1 MDLFLLVPPSVYFG
15 VVVGSVVGFA
25 FHALVGHQRR
35 SSLFYLPFGL
45 TGFLAGGMA
54 AQRIGL
60 DYMLVGDVSVLTGIL
75 GALIGLPLA
84 HLLVA

>member
-15 VVVGSVVGFA
+15 VVVGSVVAFGF
-25 FHALVGHQRR
+25 HVLVGHQRR
-35 SSLFYLPFGL
+35 SSLFYWPFGL
-45 TGFLAGGMA
+45 SGFLAGSLA

-75 GALIGLPLA
+75 GALIGLTLA
-84 HLLVA
+84 HLLFA